1 MESNLY
7 NWLELLLVPITGV
20 VTWVASRGKR
30 RNDGMQALQQ
40 TVNMLAEDNKRL
52 YKELT
57 ENKTRIAQ
65 LEVKQAAL
73 EAENKELKLKIENNI
88 KK

>member
-1 MESNLY
+1 MEPNLY
-7 NWLELLLVPITGV
+7 NWIELLLVPITAV

-40 TVNMLAEDNKRL
+40 TVNLLAEDNKRL

-65 LEVKQAAL
+65 LEAKQAAL

>member
-1 MESNLY
+1 MELNIY
-7 NWLELLLVPITGV
+7 NWIELLLVPITGV
-20 VTWVASRGKR
+20 VTWFSTRGKR

>member
-1 MESNLY
+1 MELNIY
-7 NWLELLLVPITGV
+7 NWIELLLVPITGV
-20 VTWVASRGKR
+20 VTWFSARGKR

-40 TVNMLAEDNKRL
+40 TVNLLAEDNKRL

-65 LEVKQAAL
+65 LEAKQAAL